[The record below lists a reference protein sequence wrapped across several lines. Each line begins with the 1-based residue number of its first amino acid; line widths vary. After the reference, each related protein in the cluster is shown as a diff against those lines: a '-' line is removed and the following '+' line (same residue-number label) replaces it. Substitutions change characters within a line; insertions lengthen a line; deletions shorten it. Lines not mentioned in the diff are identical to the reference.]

1 MLEEIAHVAVRGA
14 HAGYDERGA
23 IAFPVP
29 VLVSVAAAV
38 GGVGVV
44 RVRINGE
51 YESIIIIKDRIT
63 GVGEG

>member
-1 MLEEIAHVAVRGA
+1 MLEEIAHVAVRSA
-14 HAGYDERGA
+14 HAGYGERGA
-23 IAFPVP
+23 VAFPVP

-38 GGVGVV
+38 DGVGVV
-44 RVRINGE
+44 RIRVKGE